1 MAITVNEVKKI
12 CPLADVYELSPQA
25 RYFVFLP
32 VMRGRKDKSH
42 KNTGSMIA
50 KLLQSLEIP
59 AVVVIGTRKDSIHFY
74 GLEETTREVKITKF
88 SEVPAELATIRTGP
102 AAGKTVPADIASIA
116 KAIHEGGVS
125 AGPENGRTAGREPST
140 GPSQDPSDPD
150 ISRIPD
156 P

>member
-1 MAITVNEVKKI
+1 MAITVHEVKKL
-12 CPLADVYELSPQA
+12 CPLADVYELDSQA

-42 KNTGSMIA
+42 ANTGPMIA
-50 KLLQSLEIP
+50 RLLQSLEIP

-74 GLEETTREVKITKF
+74 GLEETTREA
-88 SEVPAELATIRTGP
+88 EAPADLATILTGP
-102 AAGKTVPADIASIA
+102 AAGKTVPADITSIA
-116 KAIHEGGVS
+116 KAIHEAGVS
-125 AGPENGRTAGREPST
+125 AGPENGGTAGRKPST
-140 GPSQDPSDPD
+140 SPAPDPSDPD